1 MLLDF
6 SSQNLRGRSFRGQN
20 LEGANF
26 SGADIRGADFS
37 KANLR
42 GANFTSAKAGLQ
54 RRWAIFLVLVSWL
67 LSALSG
73 LCLYVNGYFVSLIFD
88 TQSLEKQ
95 IAGWT
100 ALIVSIAVFFLI
112 IRQGV
117 AAFAVA
123 VAGAI
128 TVIGVLTVGIAFRLI
143 VSFNGVLAA
152 AIAFAFPFAFAVTVA
167 LPFAVAVTGAV
178 AFPFAFPFTV
188 TVAVTGAVAFPF
200 AFPFTFPFAVA
211 GAVPFP
217 FPFAGAVAGAVAG
230 AFVVTGVL
238 TSIYI
243 GWRAMKGDEK
253 HSWVHNI
260 AVAFA
265 ATGGTSFRGANLTDA
280 DFTGAT
286 LKSTDFR
293 GATLIRT
300 RFQQVKMLDR
310 IRPGQTY
317 LQKAEVR
324 QLLVTR
330 LGQDK
335 KFDRQDL
342 RGVNLQGANLTDA
355 SFIGSNLS
363 EASLE
368 DADLSRAKLVQTQLD
383 RTDFTGATLTG
394 AYIEDWGIT
403 SDTKFDGVRCEYV
416 YMRLPTKEN
425 PDPLR
430 KPDNL
435 QEVFADGEFGDF
447 IKPIVD
453 TLDLYHNSGV
463 DPRAIAIAFKQLAEN
478 NPNAELEIVAM
489 EKRGQDKFL
498 LRAKTA
504 ETANKSELSAE
515 YFDTYNEIKALT
527 AREIKLLV
535 AEKENQIRR
544 LENMVLT
551 ALERPSFYSNVE
563 QVGFMTN
570 NPDGISQNM
579 SGGTMHGGMQAAQG
593 DQNQQTME
601 TNVTASDDKQLTK
614 EDVIRMLAQIEEI
627 IRSAELPP
635 DTKEEATLYLGAAKK
650 ATEKEPPNK
659 EAAQVNLK
667 SMADTLET
675 ASKTVTS
682 TKSLWENVKPILK
695 ELPGWLGV
703 AKSFFGF

>member
-1 MLLDF
+1 MPLDF
-6 SSQNLRGRSFRGQN
+6 SGQNLQGRSFRGQN
-20 LEGANF
+20 LKGANF

-178 AFPFAFPFTV
+178 AFPFPFPFTV

-217 FPFAGAVAGAVAG
+217 FAFAGAVARAVAG

-286 LKSTDFR
+286 LKNTDFR
-293 GATLIRT
+293 KANLTRT
-300 RFQQVKMLDR
+300 CFHKTKKLDR
-310 IRPGQTY
+310 VRPGITY
-317 LQKAEVR
+317 LQKAQVVSV
-324 QLLVTR
+324 LATGH
-330 LGQDK
+330 GQDK
-335 KFDRQDL
+335 NFDRDDL
-342 RGVNLQGANLTDA
+342 RGVNFQGANLVDA
-355 SFIGSNLS
+355 SFIGADLSYANLQ
-363 EASLE
+363 

-383 RTDFTGATLTG
+383 GTDLTGATLTG

-403 SDTKFDGVRCEYV
+403 TDTKFDGVRCEYV

-430 KPDNL
+430 KPDNNK
-435 QEVFADGEFGDF
+435 EVFADGEFGDF
-447 IKPIVD
+447 IKPIFD
-453 TLDLYHNSGV
+453 TLDLYHNQGV

-478 NPNAELEIVAM
+478 NPDAELRIVGM
-489 EKRGQDKFL
+489 EVKGEDKFL

-504 ETANKSELSAE
+504 PEANKSELSAE
-515 YFDTYNEIKALT
+515 YFTTYNQLKALT

-544 LENMVLT
+544 LENMVMT
-551 ALERPSFYSNVE
+551 ALERPSFYTENR
-563 QVGFMTN
+563 T
-570 NPDGISQNM
+570 INM
-579 SGGTMHGGMQAAQG
+579 DSGNYNEDIQG
-593 DQNQQTME
+593 DYVEGDSLERQQ
-601 TNVTASDDKQLTK
+601 S
-614 EDVIRMLAQIEEI
+614 
-627 IRSAELPP
+627 
-635 DTKEEATLYLGAAKK
+635 
-650 ATEKEPPNK
+650 TE
-659 EAAQVNLK
+659 
-667 SMADTLET
+667 
-675 ASKTVTS
+675 
-682 TKSLWENVKPILK
+682 
-695 ELPGWLGV
+695 
-703 AKSFFGF
+703 